1 MKHLLLFIIPVMVT
15 IFTTGCGE
23 KRKIVTGSFSEKGE
37 NGINIFEFNA
47 KNGTMKMVS
56 SFNAGPNPSY
66 LCLSENEKLIYA
78 INEVSEF
85 NGVKGGGI
93 TTVRYSNDFENLTI
107 AGELPV
113 PNGGPCFISISPDKR
128 FLLVANYGGGSV
140 TVVKLGENGIPVAI
154 TDNIIYSDTILY
166 REKNVK
172 ISHAHMIDFDP
183 AGEKVYVTDLGLDR
197 IMIYTL
203 DRSAGKLMP
212 FIEKGVAV
220 APFTGPR
227 HFVFNTTGTMM
238 YVMGEINSA
247 ISVFSV
253 GGPLGLRE
261 VQTISTLRPG
271 YTGKNSGADIH
282 ISPTGKFI
290 YVTNRGENSVAAF
303 SIGTDG
309 LLTLSGHSSCGGNW
323 PRNFAI
329 DPSGRFLL
337 AANQKSD
344 NIAVFKID
352 SETGLPADS
361 IGNVVIIA
369 PACIKFPEN

>member
-1 MKHLLLFIIPVMVT
+1 MKHLLLFIIPIMVT
-15 IFTTGCGE
+15 LFATGCGE
-23 KRKIVTGSFSEKGE
+23 KRMIVTGSFSEKGE
-37 NGINIFEFNA
+37 NGINIFEFNGL
-47 KNGTMKMVS
+47 KGTMQKVS

-66 LCLSENEKLIYA
+66 LCISEKEKLIYA

-85 NGVKGGGI
+85 KGVKGGGI
-93 TTVRYSNDFENLTI
+93 TTISYSNDFEDLTL

-113 PNGGPCFISISPDKR
+113 PNGGPCFISISPENR

-140 TVVKLGENGIPVAI
+140 AVVKLSDSGLPVAV
-154 TDNIIYSDTILY
+154 TDTIIYNDTILY
-166 REKNVK
+166 REKSLKV
-172 ISHAHMIDFDP
+172 SHAHMIAFDP

-203 DRSAGKLMP
+203 ERSSGKLIP
-212 FIEKGVAV
+212 IIEKGVAL

-227 HFVFNTTGTMM
+227 HFVFNGDGTMM
-238 YVMGEINSA
+238 YVMGELNSA
-247 ISVFSV
+247 VSVFKV

-261 VQTISTLRPG
+261 VQTISTLRQG
-271 YTGKNSGADIH
+271 FTGKNSGADIH
-282 ISPTGKFI
+282 ISPTGKFL
-290 YVTNRGENSVAAF
+290 YVTNRGENSVATF
-303 SIGTDG
+303 SIGKDG

-344 NIAVFKID
+344 NIVVFKID
-352 SETGLPADS
+352 PSTGIPADS
-361 IGNVVIIA
+361 VQNVMVVA
-369 PACIKFPEN
+369 PSCIKF